1 MKKSLFITITA
12 FLLYLFQSLIRGIII
27 GTFHV
32 NESVAE
38 ICSILI
44 VLAIVFLMIGKRES
58 LSYYGV
64 CMWEGEH
71 FLQTNFFLFL
81 VPLVNLPYLFSGAKI
96 NIVLALISSVF
107 ISIMEELIF
116 RSFLCR
122 SIEQI
127 SNQNKAIIFSS
138 VLFGCLHL
146 LNIGKYPLVF
156 ILLQVTYAFAMGIA
170 FSVVFYEYKSI
181 LPCILVHIAVDLLG
195 AFEAEPILIADI
207 IGTVVC
213 SFCALYFYCFVRK
226 RRKSET

>member
-1 MKKSLFITITA
+1 MCRGAVICPSLFFTI
-12 FLLYLFQSLIRGIII
+12 SV
-27 GTFHV
+27 TFPISAPP

-64 CMWEGEH
+64 CMWEGEY

-146 LNIGKYPLVF
+146 LNIGKYPLVI

-170 FSVVFYEYKSI
+170 FSVVFYECKSV

-207 IGTVVC
+207 VGTVVC
-213 SFCALYFYCFVRK
+213 SFCALYFYCFVRN
-226 RRKSET
+226 RCKSET

>member
-1 MKKSLFITITA
+1 
-12 FLLYLFQSLIRGIII
+12 
-27 GTFHV
+27 
-32 NESVAE
+32 
-38 ICSILI
+38 
-44 VLAIVFLMIGKRES
+44 
-58 LSYYGV
+58 
-64 CMWEGEH
+64 MWEGEY

-156 ILLQVTYAFAMGIA
+156 ILLQVTYAFATGIA
-170 FSVVFYEYKSI
+170 FSVVFYECKSV

-207 IGTVVC
+207 VGTVVC
-213 SFCALYFYCFVRK
+213 SFCALYFYCFVRN
-226 RRKSET
+226 RCKSET